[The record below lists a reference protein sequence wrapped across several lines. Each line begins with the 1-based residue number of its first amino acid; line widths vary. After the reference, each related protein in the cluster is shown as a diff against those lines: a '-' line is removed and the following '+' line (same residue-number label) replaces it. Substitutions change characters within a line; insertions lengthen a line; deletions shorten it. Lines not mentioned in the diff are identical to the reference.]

1 MDKFSHIDEKGN
13 AQMVDIT
20 KKDKTNRKATAS
32 GIVKMN
38 EDTLQMIKE
47 NSIKKGP
54 VLETA
59 RIAAIMAVKNTA
71 QTIPMCHPIAIGG
84 IEVDF
89 EYSDDKSI
97 AIKVTVK
104 TYDKTGV
111 EMEALNGVSTAAL
124 TIYDMCKAVDKG
136 MVIDD
141 IKLLEKTGG
150 KSGHYKRK
158 EGDK

>member
-1 MDKFSHIDEKGN
+1 MDRFSHIDDKGN
-13 AQMVDIT
+13 AQLVDIT

-32 GIVKMN
+32 GIVKMKEN
-38 EDTLQMIKE
+38 TLQMIKE
-47 NSIKKGP
+47 NSIEKGP

-89 EYSDDKSI
+89 QYKDNKTIS
-97 AIKVTVK
+97 IKVTVK

-124 TIYDMCKAVDKG
+124 TIYDMCKAVDKA
-136 MVIDD
+136 MVIND

-150 KSGHYKRK
+150 KSGHYKRE
-158 EGDK
+158 EGEN